1 MGVHT
6 NPPDTNIYSVVS
18 HQGSPPTTDVPRS
31 HRTSKGRPPPLDLDL
46 IGPARAA
53 LCPCCRCTPPAG
65 SPAPDPGPHPGACK
79 VWRCLCGLFVWEGGG
94 RQMSEHQGH
103 ILEPAKCGRRGGTQ
117 GGTRGCKPARRE
129 WGVGSFRPEGEARGR
144 PRRADKSESRGM
156 NVRVGPEAPQRVSGR
171 GQIVWPRE
179 ARAMDPD
186 VVIVREAAPSDV
198 LITGETSPPPAEP
211 PQKKRRAAANAGEL

>member
-1 MGVHT
+1 MG
-6 NPPDTNIYSVVS
+6 
-18 HQGSPPTTDVPRS
+18 
-31 HRTSKGRPPPLDLDL
+31 
-46 IGPARAA
+46 
-53 LCPCCRCTPPAG
+53 
-65 SPAPDPGPHPGACK
+65 
-79 VWRCLCGLFVWEGGG
+79 CLCGKGGGDRCQSTRATSWNLQSVEGG
-94 RQMSEHQGH
+94 EAH
-103 ILEPAKCGRRGGTQ
+103 RGAPGVANPP
-117 GGTRGCKPARRE
+117 GARRE